1 MSSAKRSATS
11 ELNHD
16 NWDDEVEP
24 EDAGKFSQADENTLK
39 GRVIKKAK
47 RRGKKIQKTMF
58 FSHSKQLYRIH
69 FLQNLQNFN
78 SGKSSKNDVKR
89 SKNRKNQQESQEKTY
104 FSRSAKAKA

>member
-47 RRGKKIQKTMF
+47 RRGIQ
-58 FSHSKQLYRIH
+58 
-69 FLQNLQNFN
+69 
-78 SGKSSKNDVKR
+78 
-89 SKNRKNQQESQEKTY
+89 
-104 FSRSAKAKA
+104 SAVCS